1 MTKTSLLA
9 AHSFTWNLYQYFC
22 LLGASVSVIRSQ
34 ACTLDELIASYPNL
48 THLFI
53 SSGPGHP
60 TTDSGISIPAIHHYA
75 GKIPI
80 LGICM
85 GLQCIYSAFGGEVS
99 KVGEIVHGKTSL
111 VSHDAKG
118 LFKALPPHIQCT
130 RYHSLAGRFGTLP
143 SELEV
148 TCWTNS
154 NPQLANDPAP
164 FDDKSS
170 IIMGRKLAANVP
182 PVQIDFYERIR
193 QTSTGKVALMAESK
207 RVSPSKGSF
216 MTPTTPSSP
225 AIAVSYA
232 AAGASVISVLTEPK
246 WFKGTLLDMLEV
258 RLSVENAP
266 NRPAILCKDFIID
279 PYQIDEAR
287 CYGADTI
294 LLIVACLSLDQLRLL
309 YNHARSLGMQSL

>member
-9 AHSFTWNLYQYFC
+9 GEVRVLILIIMTAHPSSHL
-22 LLGASVSVIRSQ
+22 SRSRP
-34 ACTLDELIASYPNL
+34 S
-48 THLFI
+48 
-53 SSGPGHP
+53 
-60 TTDSGISIPAIHHYA
+60 TDSGISIPAIHHYA

-85 GLQCIYSAFGGEVS
+85 GLQCIYSAFGGEVT

-111 VSHDAKG
+111 VSHDGKG
-118 LFKALPPHIQCT
+118 LFKALPAHIQCT

-154 NPQLANDPAP
+154 SAELANDPGP
-164 FDDKSS
+164 FDDQSS
-170 IIMGRKLAANVP
+170 IIMGVRHKLLTIESVQYHPESILSEEGKPFLLNFLNLRGGHWSENPDFQVSPNSQLAANVP

-193 QTSTGKVALMAESK
+193 RPTTGKVALMAEIK
-207 RVSPSKGSF
+207 RASPSKGSF

-246 WFKGTLLDMLEV
+246 WFKGTLLDML
-258 RLSVENAP
+258 
-266 NRPAILCKDFIID
+266 K
-279 PYQIDEAR
+279 
-287 CYGADTI
+287 
-294 LLIVACLSLDQLRLL
+294 
-309 YNHARSLGMQSL
+309 